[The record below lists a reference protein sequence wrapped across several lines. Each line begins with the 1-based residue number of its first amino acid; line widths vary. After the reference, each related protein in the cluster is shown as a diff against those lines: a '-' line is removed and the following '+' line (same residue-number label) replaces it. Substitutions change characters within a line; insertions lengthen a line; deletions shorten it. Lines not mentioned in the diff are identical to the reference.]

1 MKLQD
6 ADMLELVNFVAGRR
20 VPGTGAGTVLRDPLS
35 GEPLARADSTGLD
48 LPGAYAWA
56 RQEGGAALRALSY
69 AERAALLA
77 RVAEV
82 LQANRDKYYD
92 IALRN
97 AGTVRQDS
105 AIDIEGGIYTLSYY
119 AKLGAKLEGQAFRP
133 DGEQVSL
140 ARDDAYAVRHIAV
153 PARGLAL
160 LINAFNFP
168 SWGLWEKAAPALL
181 SGVPVVAK
189 PATATAWLAHEMV
202 ADVLA
207 AHVLPEGALSL
218 VCGASAGLLDAL
230 APGDV
235 LSFTGSAD
243 TAALLR
249 AHPRVARDALRMNA
263 ETDSLNCA
271 LLGPDAAAGGAAF
284 DALVHEAVREITVKS
299 GQKCTAIRRI
309 LVPQAAYQRMA
320 DAIAS
325 RLAAVTVGNPRNAD
339 VRMGSLVGRAQH
351 DDVQAGI
358 QALRAGSQVLFDGG
372 QVRLLDADPAVAACV
387 APWLLG
393 SPDPDNHPLAHDRE
407 VFGPLATL
415 MPYRDAAHAYA
426 LARRGQ
432 GSLVASVYS
441 DDSAFLARSAL
452 ELADSHGRVHL
463 VSPEA
468 ARTHTGHGNVM
479 PQSLHGGPGRAGGGE
494 ELGGLRALALYHR
507 RAAIQGAP
515 ARLRALADP
524 ASAT

>member
-133 DGEQVSL
+133 DGEPVSL
-140 ARDDAYAVRHIAV
+140 ARDDAYAVQHIAV

-235 LSFTGSAD
+235 L
-243 TAALLR
+243 
-249 AHPRVARDALRMNA
+249 ALRNA
-263 ETDSLNCA
+263 A
-271 LLGPDAAAGGAAF
+271 DAARLRQALRPGQRVLLIGGGFVGLEVAASATRLGCRVTVVEKQPRLLPRAVSAWAAGRVLALHAGQGVEVKLGCAPVDIVRAGAAF
-284 DALVHEAVREITVKS
+284 QYVLDDGTRWLAGYCHAA
-299 GQKCTAIRRI
+299 GIRRRWI
-309 LVPQAAYQRMA
+309 GNDRSRA
-320 DAIAS
+320 DDANHR
-325 RLAAVTVGNPRNAD
+325 RLGR
-339 VRMGSLVGRAQH
+339 GFCWCIGRAH
-351 DDVQAGI
+351 EY
-358 QALRAGSQVLFDGG
+358 LWFKS
-372 QVRLLDADPAVAACV
+372 C
-387 APWLLG
+387 
-393 SPDPDNHPLAHDRE
+393 
-407 VFGPLATL
+407 
-415 MPYRDAAHAYA
+415 
-426 LARRGQ
+426 RRIW
-432 GSLVASVYS
+432 
-441 DDSAFLARSAL
+441 
-452 ELADSHGRVHL
+452 
-463 VSPEA
+463 
-468 ARTHTGHGNVM
+468 
-479 PQSLHGGPGRAGGGE
+479 
-494 ELGGLRALALYHR
+494 HR
-507 RAAIQGAP
+507 RAAP
-515 ARLRALADP
+515 TLARTVDRRPRKSLLRSHRARCRSRHYQTFHACGTP
-524 ASAT
+524 W